1 MSYIPSFPSGSRGGG
16 GGSGGYTGP
25 SRAQR
30 EAELRAMSTKRALQD
45 QMAAAHAQAEGLKKE
60 INPKTRE
67 FCQQNPHIQFCKTEL
82 GKR

>member
-16 GGSGGYTGP
+16 GGGGYTGP

-45 QMAAAHAQAEGLKKE
+45 QMAAASAHADEMKKA
-60 INPKTRE
+60 INPKTRA
-67 FCQQNPHIQFCKTEL
+67 FCEQNPHIPFCAAEL
-82 GKR
+82 GRR